1 MPRAAVLAAEP
12 RGMPKARATSPGR
25 AASSAPPTPTMFK
38 AMAGLSQNW
47 LPPAAWTANPTGV
60 PVKQRTG

>member
-1 MPRAAVLAAEP
+1 
-12 RGMPKARATSPGR
+12 MPKARATSPGR